1 MLVDDEPDI
10 TFSFN
15 MALEDHGFV
24 VDTFNDPLQAL
35 SSFKV
40 GLYIIAVLDVKMPE
54 MNGFELASK
63 IRESDNK
70 VKIAFMSAFDIPEE
84 NLKTTIPI
92 VYEKKSNIIRKPISI
107 DDFVSIIKEKIENKY
122 RNKTN
127 QMLVNISKWVT
138 EVMQ

>member
-40 GLYIIAVLDVKMPE
+40 RLYFTAV
-54 MNGFELASK
+54 
-63 IRESDNK
+63 
-70 VKIAFMSAFDIPEE
+70 
-84 NLKTTIPI
+84 
-92 VYEKKSNIIRKPISI
+92 YIRK
-107 DDFVSIIKEKIENKY
+107 
-122 RNKTN
+122 
-127 QMLVNISKWVT
+127 L
-138 EVMQ
+138 